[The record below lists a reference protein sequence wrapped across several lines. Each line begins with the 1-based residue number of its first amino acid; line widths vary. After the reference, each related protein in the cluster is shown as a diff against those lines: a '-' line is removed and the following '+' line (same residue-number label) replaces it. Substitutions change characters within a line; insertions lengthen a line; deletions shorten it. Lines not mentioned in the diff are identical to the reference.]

1 MPACSWAGTGQKN
14 VYLPGLRVTVTVE
27 VPPLFTVAPTLSTPP
42 PLTPTP
48 CAIGDGFAM
57 VIVTEPAFAESV
69 FVLKASWPLGS
80 AEIFRFAP
88 APLLA
93 GVLELAAGVLVAGAD
108 VELALEELLL
118 PPPPHPASAMAAVAA
133 PKTSNVGMRITVVPP
148 DRVTVK
154 TRPPLG
160 FFPGGQPESGT
171 PLRSSQSA
179 AWVRSVTPSCAN
191 TWVRCALTVF
201 SLISRR
207 RAMSLFG
214 RPWPTSSS
222 TSRSRGDSS
231 TAGR

>member
-1 MPACSWAGTGQKN
+1 
-14 VYLPGLRVTVTVE
+14 
-27 VPPLFTVAPTLSTPP
+27 
-42 PLTPTP
+42 
-48 CAIGDGFAM
+48 M

-80 AEIFRFAP
+80 AESFRFEP

-93 GVLELAAGVLVAGAD
+93 GVLDAAAGVLAAAG

-154 TRPPLG
+154 TRLPLG

-179 AWVRSVTPSCAN
+179 A
-191 TWVRCALTVF
+191 
-201 SLISRR
+201 
-207 RAMSLFG
+207 
-214 RPWPTSSS
+214 
-222 TSRSRGDSS
+222 
-231 TAGR
+231 